1 MQIFPVHPAEIYK
14 IWRILLYNFNEVKY
28 NTPNESLLRKERYIM
43 KRIIALSLVVI
54 SVLLCLAGCGS
65 TASNDSDLAY
75 VQNNGK
81 LIVGITDYAPMDY
94 KDEATGEW
102 IGFDAEFAQM
112 FAEELGVEVEF
123 FVLADWG
130 KKFFELDSKN
140 IDVIWNGMTINE
152 DVTLNTN
159 CSDPYVVNAQVVV
172 AKADVISNITAETLK
187 DLTVA
192 VESGSAG
199 EDAAK
204 AMGCENIVAVQD
216 QGAAVMEAAAG
227 TSQACVIDIT
237 MARAMTGEG
246 TSYADLAIGIS
257 LTEEYYGVGFR
268 KNSDITAKF
277 NEFLAK
283 SLEDGTLDALAEKY
297 SLTLAK

>member
-1 MQIFPVHPAEIYK
+1 MQGD
-14 IWRILLYNFNEVKY
+14 NFQ
-28 NTPNESLLRKERYIM
+28 LRKERYIM

-54 SVLLCLAGCGS
+54 SVLMCLAACGGT
-65 TASNDSDLAY
+65 TASTDSDLAY
-75 VQNNGK
+75 VQEKSK
-81 LIVGITDYAPMDY
+81 LIVGITDYAPMDF

-102 IGFDAEFAQM
+102 TGFDAEFAKL
-112 FAEELGVEVEF
+112 FAEEIGVEVEF

-159 CSDPYVVNAQVVV
+159 CSDPYVLNAQVVV
-172 AKADVISNITAETLK
+172 MKADVVGNYTTLESLK
-187 DLTVA
+187 DLTIA

-204 AMGCENIVAVQD
+204 SIGCENIVAVQD

-227 TSQACVIDIT
+227 TSDACVIDIT
-237 MARAMTGEG
+237 MAKAMTGEG
-246 TSYADLAIGIS
+246 TSYADLSIGIS
-257 LTEEYYGVGFR
+257 LTEEFYGVGFR
-268 KNSDITAKF
+268 KGSDITAKF
-277 NEFLAK
+277 NEYLAK
-283 SLEDGTLDALAEKY
+283 ALNDGTLDALAEKY